1 MISINIE
8 KFDLYNNTYEIVL
21 EFIKATEVS
30 FTEIILFGDSFGKVA
45 ATESDKIAINKNTL
59 VITNEN
65 NDSFVVNHRDLSAF
79 KVIR

>member
-45 ATESDKIAINKNTL
+45 AIESDKIAINKNTL